1 ATSRELPHRV
11 KHNLQHL
18 AALLR
23 LHSRRVEAPEAK
35 EALAEAMRRVSTIA
49 LVHETLSGTLDE
61 LVNFDDLAARSMR
74 MAADVA
80 SSGVQVK
87 LLREGDFGL
96 IPAQYASSLALVM
109 TELVTN
115 AVEHGFEGR
124 ELGTITVTARR
135 DDEAH
140 LHVVIADDGV
150 GLSTEPSGLGSQIV
164 RTLVEN
170 ELGGAIVWR
179 RTETGSEVDV
189 RAQVGD

>member
-1 ATSRELPHRV
+1 M
-11 KHNLQHL
+11 

-23 LHSRRVEAPEAK
+23 LQSRRVEAPEAK

-109 TELVTN
+109 TEPGH
-115 AVEHGFEGR
+115 ER
-124 ELGTITVTARR
+124 RRAR
-135 DDEAH
+135 
-140 LHVVIADDGV
+140 L
-150 GLSTEPSGLGSQIV
+150 
-164 RTLVEN
+164 
-170 ELGGAIVWR
+170 R
-179 RTETGSEVDV
+179 R
-189 RAQVGD
+189 A